1 MVFKDFGD
9 DIIQIQAQANGREL
23 GYVTFVQ
30 EGDTLLPQDLEV
42 DERYRG
48 QGIAAAMYDY
58 AKSLGYRIRRSGQQT
73 DAGRGFW
80 DKHRSG
86 QNIWEAENKTATARQ
101 VLNYINKTHHE
112 PFRPGEKMY
121 AAVMAHPRWQL
132 QRVPLLNLNIPDQEY
147 DDVDYDD
154 EEPEADP
161 YGRVMMV
168 EPGHA
173 GEVSQHLVDRQ
184 PIVIDSDRY
193 IIDGNH
199 RAWAAKYLLN
209 RDYIDAWVPV

>member
-1 MVFKDFGD
+1 M
-9 DIIQIQAQANGREL
+9 
-23 GYVTFVQ
+23 
-30 EGDTLLPQDLEV
+30 
-42 DERYRG
+42 
-48 QGIAAAMYDY
+48 
-58 AKSLGYRIRRSGQQT
+58 
-73 DAGRGFW
+73 
-80 DKHRSG
+80 
-86 QNIWEAENKTATARQ
+86 
-101 VLNYINKTHHE
+101 
-112 PFRPGEKMY
+112 
-121 AAVMAHPRWQL
+121 
-132 QRVPLLNLNIPDQEY
+132 
-147 DDVDYDD
+147 DYDD